1 MDVGIVFAVVLPVGV
16 NERLLVRLMVRAW
29 PEGTV
34 ITTGD
39 QVAGIMGGVVVAAD
53 SGFNAAQLAVDVT
66 VVARGVQKYPHIGTV
81 VPSGCMLVVG
91 AAVRLT
97 CCWAKLALAP
107 NRRIQATSTAA
118 FRIALVLKSLIRIVL
133 SVN

>member
-16 NERLLVRLMVRAW
+16 NERLLVRLMVRLW
-29 PEGTV
+29 PAGTV

-39 QVAGIMGGVVVAAD
+39 QVAGVMGGVVVAAD
-53 SGFNAAQLAVDVT
+53 NGFNAAHVAVDVVT
-66 VVARGVQKYPHIGTV
+66 SGPQKYPHIGTG
-81 VPSGCMLVVG
+81 VPSGCTLVVG

-97 CCWAKLALAP
+97 CCWAKLELAP
-107 NRRIQATSTAA
+107 NRRIEATSTAA
-118 FRIALVLKSLIRIVL
+118 LRNALALKSLIRIVI